1 VSFSHYTYLNMF
13 SKFSYIIYTFIYN
26 FNIGLWFH
34 FEKFM
39 SHQCVCVILV
49 QFYSLIGFLY
59 NSNNNKITSI
69 CNTKLMTTITS
80 IYSTNSITTNLL
92 VTTNNHNNNSEF
104 HNQVHICM
112 HTCPIVCQCYNQSSS
127 NKGIVCHYFF
137 IFYYGSWPCMWFY
150 VNLYITSIVCDNCL
164 YRGFVAIVSSIV
176 IKHV

>member
-1 VSFSHYTYLNMF
+1 MTSEFFALHIPKHVF
-13 SKFSYIIYTFIYN
+13 KIFIYYLY
-26 FNIGLWFH
+26 IYLQLQHWLMVSL
-34 FEKFM
+34 EKFM

-92 VTTNNHNNNSEF
+92 VATNNHNNNSEF

-112 HTCPIVCQCYNQSSS
+112 HTCPIVYQCYNQSSS
-127 NKGIVCHYFF
+127 NKGIVCHFF
-137 IFYYGSWPCMWFY
+137 
-150 VNLYITSIVCDNCL
+150 N
-164 YRGFVAIVSSIV
+164 FVLWIMTMHV
-176 IKHV
+176 ILCKLVYNINRVW